1 MDKKKLKEIILK
13 QLNEFDAD
21 MNAEKFKA
29 KYSNL
34 KGKELKDAF
43 ESAYFWSTSREGKE
57 SLRDLLNTYD
67 PLKEFASELED
78 YMKQADAAKG
88 TVNTNPNRQF
98 GASNQ
103 PTVRRSGG
111 GLFEE
116 QHIYK

>member
-43 ESAYFWSTSREGKE
+43 ESA
-57 SLRDLLNTYD
+57 
-67 PLKEFASELED
+67 
-78 YMKQADAAKG
+78 
-88 TVNTNPNRQF
+88 
-98 GASNQ
+98 
-103 PTVRRSGG
+103 
-111 GLFEE
+111 
-116 QHIYK
+116 